1 MNIVT
6 IFYTDKVKWALPFML
21 NIVIQI
27 EGLRPY
33 LPSPMV
39 IHSSWH
45 MSARTH
51 THTLTPLLTYLEK
64 KKKNITLKVFY
75 MPFIYIKSI
84 TLQAFCIN
92 LMPIPH
98 KHIVICQENRLPTS
112 SYLFNFQHLNS

>member
-51 THTLTPLLTYLEK
+51 THTHTIVDLFGEK
-64 KKKNITLKVFY
+64 KNT
-75 MPFIYIKSI
+75 
-84 TLQAFCIN
+84 
-92 LMPIPH
+92 
-98 KHIVICQENRLPTS
+98 
-112 SYLFNFQHLNS
+112 